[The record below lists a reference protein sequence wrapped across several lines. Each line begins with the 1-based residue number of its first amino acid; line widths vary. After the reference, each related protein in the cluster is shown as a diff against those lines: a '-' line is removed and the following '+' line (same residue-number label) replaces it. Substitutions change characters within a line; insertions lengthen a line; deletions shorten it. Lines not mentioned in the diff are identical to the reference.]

1 MDKLFENVKK
11 ELKQIET
18 NGLSSSNL
26 ETAYKLTCIGKNIKE
41 IEEKE
46 GEEKMKERY
55 MDGGYNARGN
65 YRDGGYNDGYNA
77 RGGNYREYNDGY
89 NARGGNYSAY
99 IEGEYGRRGVPGSGR
114 GRYRGPEGERF
125 SRHMDHIEDGVD
137 MYMYGR
143 ERYFDSGDTNRMK
156 EGLEKFMYGICMFVE
171 TAMDFAETPEEKEI
185 IRKHIQKMKGI

>member
-18 NGLSSSNL
+18 NGISSSNL
-26 ETAYKLTCIGKNIKE
+26 DTAYKLTCIGKNIKE

-46 GEEKMKERY
+46 GDQKMRGRY
-55 MDGGYNARGN
+55 EDGGYNARDNYRNYNDGGYNARGN
-65 YRDGGYNDGYNA
+65 YRDGGYP
-77 RGGNYREYNDGY
+77 EYNDG
-89 NARGGNYSAY
+89 
-99 IEGEYGRRGVPGSGR
+99 YGRRGVPGSGR
-114 GRYRGPEGERF
+114 GRYRGEERF
-125 SRHMDHIEDGVD
+125 GRHMDQIEDGID

-143 ERYFDSGDTNRMK
+143 DRYFDSGDKHRMH

-185 IRKHIQKMKGI
+185 IRKHIQKMTAM

>member
-26 ETAYKLTCIGKNIKE
+26 DTAYKLTCIGKNIKE

-46 GEEKMKERY
+46 GDQKMRGRY
-55 MDGGYNARGN
+55 EDGGYNARGN
-65 YRDGGYNDGYNA
+65 YRD
-77 RGGNYREYNDGY
+77 YRDSDYD
-89 NARGGNYSAY
+89 
-99 IEGEYGRRGVPGSGR
+99 EYGRRGVPGSGR
-114 GRYRGPEGERF
+114 GRYRGEGERF
-125 SRHMDHIEDGVD
+125 GRHMDHIEDGID

-143 ERYFDSGDTNRMK
+143 ERYFDSGDKHRMQ

-185 IRKHIQKMKGI
+185 IRKHIQKMKAM

>member
-26 ETAYKLTCIGKNIKE
+26 DTAYKLTCIGKNIKE

-46 GEEKMKERY
+46 GESKMRGRY
-55 MDGGYNARGN
+55 EDGGYNARGN
-65 YRDGGYNDGYNA
+65 YRDS
-77 RGGNYREYNDGY
+77 NYSEYNDG
-89 NARGGNYSAY
+89 
-99 IEGEYGRRGVPGSGR
+99 YGRRGVPGSGR
-114 GRYRGPEGERF
+114 ERYRGEGERF
-125 SRHMDHIEDGVD
+125 DRHMEHIEDGID

-143 ERYFDSGDTNRMK
+143 ERYFDSGDKHRMH

-185 IRKHIQKMKGI
+185 IRKHIQKMKAM

>member
-11 ELKQIET
+11 ELDQIEQ

-26 ETAYKLTCIGKNIKE
+26 DTTYKLTCIGKNIKE

-46 GEEKMKERY
+46 GESKMRGRY
-55 MDGGYNARGN
+55 EDGGYNARGN
-65 YRDGGYNDGYNA
+65 YRDYNDGYNA
-77 RGGNYREYNDGY
+77 RGNYRDGDYSEYNDG
-89 NARGGNYSAY
+89 
-99 IEGEYGRRGVPGSGR
+99 YGRRGVPGSGR
-114 GRYRGPEGERF
+114 GRYRGEGERF
-125 SRHMDHIEDGVD
+125 GRHMDHIEDGID

-143 ERYFDSGDTNRMK
+143 ERYFDSGDKHRMH

-185 IRKHIQKMKGI
+185 IRKHIQKMKAM

>member
-26 ETAYKLTCIGKNIKE
+26 DTAYKLTCIGKNIKE

-46 GEEKMKERY
+46 GEGKMKERY
-55 MDGGYNARGN
+55 MEGGYNARGN
-65 YRDGGYNDGYNA
+65 YRDDDDYGRRYRDDGYSA
-77 RGGNYREYNDGY
+77 RGGNYREYDDG
-89 NARGGNYSAY
+89 
-99 IEGEYGRRGVPGSGR
+99 YGRRGVPGSGR
-114 GRYRGPEGERF
+114 GGRYRGPEGERF

-143 ERYFDSGDTNRMK
+143 ERYFDSGDKHRMQ

-185 IRKHIQKMKGI
+185 IRKHIQKMKAM

>member
-11 ELKQIET
+11 ELTQIEQ

-26 ETAYKLTCIGKNIKE
+26 DTAYKLTCIGKNIKE

-46 GEEKMKERY
+46 GESKMRGRY
-55 MDGGYNARGN
+55 EDSGYNARGN
-65 YRDGGYNDGYNA
+65 YRDYNNDYNA
-77 RGGNYREYNDGY
+77 RGNYRDGDYSEYNDG
-89 NARGGNYSAY
+89 
-99 IEGEYGRRGVPGSGR
+99 YGRRGVPGSGR
-114 GRYRGPEGERF
+114 GRYRGEGERF
-125 SRHMDHIEDGVD
+125 GRHMDHIEDGVD

-143 ERYFDSGDTNRMK
+143 ERYFDSGDKHRMH

-185 IRKHIQKMKGI
+185 IRKHIQKMKAM

>member
-18 NGLSSSNL
+18 SGLTSSNL
-26 ETAYKLTCIGKNIKE
+26 DTAYKLTCIGKNIKE

-46 GEEKMKERY
+46 GEGKMKERY
-55 MDGGYNARGN
+55 EAGEYGRRGN
-65 YRDGGYNDGYNA
+65 YREYDDGGYNA
-77 RGGNYREYNDGY
+77 RGGNYREYNDGGY

-125 SRHMDHIEDGVD
+125 GRHLDHIEDGID

-143 ERYFDSGDTNRMK
+143 DRYYDSGETHRMQ

-185 IRKHIQKMKGI
+185 IRKHIQKMKNI

>member
-11 ELKQIET
+11 ELKQIEQ

-46 GEEKMKERY
+46 GEGKMKERY
-55 MDGGYNARGN
+55 MDGGYTYRDDDEYGRRY
-65 YRDGGYNDGYNA
+65 YRDG
-77 RGGNYREYNDGY
+77 GY

-125 SRHMDHIEDGVD
+125 GRHMDHIEDGVD

-185 IRKHIQKMKGI
+185 IRKHIQKMKSI

>member
-65 YRDGGYNDGYNA
+65 YRDGGYNDGYNP
-77 RGGNYREYNDGY
+77 RGGNYREYGDD
-89 NARGGNYSAY
+89 
-99 IEGEYGRRGVPGSGR
+99 YGRRGAPGSGR

-125 SRHMDHIEDGVD
+125 SRHIDHIEDGVD
-137 MYMYGR
+137 MYIYGR

-156 EGLEKFMYGICMFVE
+156 EGLEKLMYGICMFVE

>member
-26 ETAYKLTCIGKNIKE
+26 DTAYKLTCIGKNIKE

-46 GEEKMKERY
+46 GDQKMRGRY
-55 MDGGYNARGN
+55 EDGGYNARGN
-65 YRDGGYNDGYNA
+65 YRDYGDGYNA
-77 RGGNYREYNDGY
+77 RGNYRDGDY
-89 NARGGNYSAY
+89 D
-99 IEGEYGRRGVPGSGR
+99 EYGRRGVPGSGR
-114 GRYRGPEGERF
+114 GRYRGEGERF
-125 SRHMDHIEDGVD
+125 SRHMDHIEDGID

-143 ERYFDSGDTNRMK
+143 ERYFDSGDKHRMQ

-185 IRKHIQKMKGI
+185 IRKHIQKMKAM